1 MMHLVRFS
9 IVAIIAACG
18 ASTDSATRPD
28 TSQGSATPPATSDGH
43 DWTRFNVDEWRSG
56 VFGSPTGIAA
66 DALPKMHRQQVA
78 LDGTVDASPI
88 YLHDVK
94 VGGASHDV
102 FFVTTTY
109 GKTLAIDASDGA
121 ILWRFTPTGYNQWA
135 GSAQI
140 TTATPVA
147 DPDRS
152 AIYAASP
159 DGHIQKLSV
168 ADGHSLWSTAITKLP
183 GREKIAS
190 ALNFS
195 RGHVVAVTG
204 GYIGDAPPYQGHVAI
219 LDPASGQVLHVWNS
233 LCSDRTG
240 LLDPAS
246 CGESDSAIWGRSG
259 AVIDSATG
267 NIFVATGNAV
277 WDGRT
282 NWGDA
287 VIELDPSAT
296 RILANYTPSNTETL
310 NATDAD
316 VGSTSP
322 AIVDATHVIQGGKD
336 GKIRVLDLQA
346 MAGTTPHRGGEVQ
359 SISTPSG
366 SGLFSAPVVWRR
378 SDATWIFAADGGG
391 TAAWT
396 YRSGALTKAWSNTNS
411 GTSPIVAGNLLFVYD
426 TRGTLRA
433 YDPTTGQLAGQ
444 LDCGSGHWNSPIVAD
459 GRIAL
464 PEGNANSRRTS
475 GILNIWRLP

>member
-1 MMHLVRFS
+1 MMHLVRLS

-18 ASTDSATRPD
+18 TSSDSATRPD
-28 TSQGSATPPATSDGH
+28 TSQGSATPPVTADGH

-56 VFGSPTGIAA
+56 VFTASTGITAE
-66 DALPKMHRQQVA
+66 ALPKMQRQQVT

-109 GKTLAIDASDGA
+109 GKTIAIDANDGT
-121 ILWRFTPTGYNQWA
+121 ILWRFTPAGYNGWA

-159 DGHIQKLSV
+159 DGHIQKLAI
-168 ADGHSLWSTAITKLP
+168 ADGHAMWSTAITKLP
-183 GREKIAS
+183 SREKIAS

-204 GYIGDAPPYQGHVAI
+204 GYIGDAPPYQGHVAL
-219 LDPASGQVLHVWNS
+219 LDGATGQVLRVWNS

-277 WDGRT
+277 WDGHT

-287 VIELDPSAT
+287 VIELDAGAT

-310 NATDAD
+310 NTTDAD

-322 AIVDATHVIQGGKD
+322 AIIDATHVIQGGKD
-336 GKIRVLDLQA
+336 GKIRLLDVQA
-346 MAGTTPHRGGEVQ
+346 MAGTAPHRGGEVQ
-359 SISTPSG
+359 SVSTPSG
-366 SGLFSAPVVWRR
+366 SGLFSAPAVWRR
-378 SDATWIFAADGGG
+378 SDATWILAADGGG

-396 YRSGALTKAWSNTNS
+396 YRSGTLTKAWSNANG
-411 GTSPIVAGNLLFVYD
+411 GTSPIVAGNLMFVYD
-426 TRGTLRA
+426 TRGVLRV
-433 YDPTTGQLAGQ
+433 YDPSTGQALGQ
-444 LDCGSGHWNSPIVAD
+444 LECGSGHWNSPIVAD

-464 PEGNANSRRTS
+464 PEGNANSRRTT
-475 GILNIWRLP
+475 GLLNIWRLP